1 MIKNSFYSQ
10 PDVMC
15 EFDRTCWVDSE
26 SVGGVASSAADEDEV
41 SVEFLLLV
49 FSGPNSTRKLAGR
62 E

>member
-1 MIKNSFYSQ
+1 
-10 PDVMC
+10 MC

>member
-1 MIKNSFYSQ
+1 
-10 PDVMC
+10 MC
-15 EFDRTCWVDSE
+15 EFDRACWVDYSTA